1 MGDAKQQN
9 TMPVVAC
16 QKRLTVWWL
25 ALSAACLVILIA
37 QTMLGVYGDQT
48 QRAWTWLLPNISPTA
63 GLLISTVFYQA
74 FVGDNAKAQ
83 EVDTFAYRLALGIIV
98 FYFVVLIPTFFVSNL
113 VTSDKTPI
121 AMIEMSSYWLGPLQ
135 GVVEIVIGFFF
146 MRKKTKEQV
155 AQTEEQEAEEEA
167 PAAASS

>member
-1 MGDAKQQN
+1 MDEAKQQD
-9 TMPVVAC
+9 TMPVSVC
-16 QKRLTVWWL
+16 QRRLTVWWL
-25 ALSAACLVILIA
+25 SLSAATLVILIA

-63 GLLISTVFYQA
+63 GLLISTVLYQA
-74 FVGDNAKAQ
+74 FVGGDAKAQ
-83 EVDTFAYRLALGIIV
+83 EVDTFAYRLAAAIIV
-98 FYFVVLIPTFFVSNL
+98 FYFAVLIPTFFVSNL

-146 MRKKTKEQV
+146 MRKKTKEHATRAV
-155 AQTEEQEAEEEA
+155 EDADDEAS
-167 PAAASS
+167 AAATS